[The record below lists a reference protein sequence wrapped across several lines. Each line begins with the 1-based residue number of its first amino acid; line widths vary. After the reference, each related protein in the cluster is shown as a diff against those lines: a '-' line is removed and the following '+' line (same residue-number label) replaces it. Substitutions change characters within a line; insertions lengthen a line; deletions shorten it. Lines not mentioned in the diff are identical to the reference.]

1 MTLKIKI
8 GHGAYTGSNALTVVN
23 SKAAAV
29 RELRNRGFLR
39 NRARDIINK
48 VCSIQY
54 GYACEYVSERFSSD
68 QTEVSI
74 LTV

>member
-1 MTLKIKI
+1 MKIKI
-8 GHGAYTGSNALTVVN
+8 GHSAYTGANALVIVK

-54 GYACEYVSERFSSD
+54 GYACEYVCERFDSNL
-68 QTEVSI
+68 TEINLVS
-74 LTV
+74 